1 MTTNSNAGSP
11 LVAILMGSA
20 SDADKLVGAREV
32 LTKLG
37 IAFEVTVTS
46 AHRSPARTVDYV
58 RSAEERGVR
67 LFIAAAGGAA
77 HLAGVVAAHT
87 LKPVIGVPVD
97 STPLAGFDALLSTVQ
112 MPPGIP
118 VATVAVGD
126 MGARNAAYLAAR
138 ILGLGD
144 ATIAATLVTER
155 DRLEA
160 SVVDG
165 DRKVKAAWAAAK
177 T

>member
-1 MTTNSNAGSP
+1 MSTKTDAAP
-11 LVAILMGSA
+11 VVAILMGSA
-20 SDADKLVGAREV
+20 SDADKLLGAREV
-32 LTKLG
+32 LSKLA
-37 IAFEVTVTS
+37 IPFEVTVTS

-58 RSAEERGVR
+58 RDAEARGVK

-138 ILGLGD
+138 ILGLGSD
-144 ATIAATLVTER
+144 EVTATLAKER

-160 SVVDG
+160 SVVEG
-165 DRKVKAAWAAAK
+165 DKKVKAAWAAK
-177 T
+177 G

>member
-1 MTTNSNAGSP
+1 MTSNSAAAP
-11 LVAILMGSA
+11 VVAILMGSA
-20 SDADKLVGAREV
+20 SDADKLLGAREV
-32 LTKLG
+32 LSKLA
-37 IAFEVTVTS
+37 IPFEVTVTS

-58 RSAEERGVR
+58 RDAEARGVK

-138 ILGLGD
+138 ILGLGSD
-144 ATIAATLVTER
+144 EVTATLAKER
-155 DRLEA
+155 DRLES
-160 SVVDG
+160 SVVEG
-165 DRKVKAAWAAAK
+165 DKKVKAAWAAK
-177 T
+177 G

>member
-1 MTTNSNAGSP
+1 MSTKTDAAP
-11 LVAILMGSA
+11 VVAILMGSA
-20 SDADKLVGAREV
+20 SDADKLLGAREV
-32 LTKLG
+32 LNKLA
-37 IAFEVTVTS
+37 IPFEVTVTS

-58 RSAEERGVR
+58 RDAEARGVK

-138 ILGLGD
+138 ILGLGSD
-144 ATIAATLVTER
+144 DVTATLAKER

-160 SVVDG
+160 SVVEG
-165 DRKVKAAWAAAK
+165 DKKVKAAWAAK
-177 T
+177 G

>member
-1 MTTNSNAGSP
+1 MSSSATAP
-11 LVAILMGSA
+11 QVAILMGSA
-20 SDADKLVGAREV
+20 SDADKLIGARDV
-32 LTKLG
+32 LQKLS
-37 IAFEVTVTS
+37 IPFEVTVTS
-46 AHRSPARTVDYV
+46 AHRSPERTTSYV
-58 RSAEERGVR
+58 RDAEARGVR
-67 LFIAAAGGAA
+67 VFIAAAGGAA

-138 ILGLGD
+138 ILGISSESI
-144 ATIAATLVTER
+144 TATLVEER
-155 DRLEA
+155 KRLET
-160 SVVDG
+160 SVIEG
-165 DRKVKAAWAAAK
+165 DKKVKAAWSASK
-177 T
+177 

>member
-1 MTTNSNAGSP
+1 MTSNSAAAP
-11 LVAILMGSA
+11 VVAILMGSA
-20 SDADKLVGAREV
+20 SDADKLLGAREV
-32 LTKLG
+32 LSKLA
-37 IAFEVTVTS
+37 IPFEVTVTS

-58 RSAEERGVR
+58 RDAEARGVK

-138 ILGLGD
+138 ILGLGSD
-144 ATIAATLVTER
+144 EVTATLAKER
-155 DRLEA
+155 DRLES
-160 SVVDG
+160 SVIEG
-165 DRKVKAAWAAAK
+165 DKKVKAAWAAK
-177 T
+177 G